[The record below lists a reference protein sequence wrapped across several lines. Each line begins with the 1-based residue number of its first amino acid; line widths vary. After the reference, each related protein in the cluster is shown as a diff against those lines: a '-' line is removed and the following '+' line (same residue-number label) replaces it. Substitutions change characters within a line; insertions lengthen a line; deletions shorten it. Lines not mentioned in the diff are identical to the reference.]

1 MPLCTESLTGYSD
14 PMNRFLRRMKD
25 RRLQWFA
32 SRFGK
37 GLASAA
43 EMYSAC
49 EYQNRSSS
57 LKDKQSDQ
65 KRIVEDLKSGH
76 GPRVWRG
83 IRERFTAGRLG
94 LKPRKR
100 KS

>member
-1 MPLCTESLTGYSD
+1 
-14 PMNRFLRRMKD
+14 MNRFLRRMKD

-32 SRFGK
+32 SRFGE

-43 EMYSAC
+43 EIYAAR
-49 EYQNRSSS
+49 EYQNQSSS
-57 LKDKQSDQ
+57 LKDKQSTPEH
-65 KRIVEDLKSGH
+65 IVEDLKSGH